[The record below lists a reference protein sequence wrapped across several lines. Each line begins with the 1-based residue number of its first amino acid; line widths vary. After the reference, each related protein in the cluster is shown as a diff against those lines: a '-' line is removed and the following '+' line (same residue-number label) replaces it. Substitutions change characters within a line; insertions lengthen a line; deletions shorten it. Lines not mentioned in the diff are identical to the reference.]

1 MKKSIAIAAFTVLL
15 SGCGVGTYSIQSGV
29 EDAALITFTDDT
41 KHAITVTVDDSTYTL
56 ETVRQKAYKSGR
68 DIRKTVENTIRL
80 KPGQHDVSVYQN
92 GIEIYSYKI
101 FLSTGETKII
111 EL

>member
-1 MKKSIAIAAFTVLL
+1 MKKSIAIAALTVLL
-15 SGCGVGTYSIQSGV
+15 SGCGVGTYSIQSGI

-41 KHAITVTVDDSTYTL
+41 KHAITVMVDDSTYIL
-56 ETVRQKAYKSGR
+56 ETVRHKAYKSGR
-68 DIRKTVENTIRL
+68 DIRKTVENTIKL
-80 KPGQHDVSVYQN
+80 NPGQHNVSVYQN
-92 GIEIYSYKI
+92 GIEIYNYKI